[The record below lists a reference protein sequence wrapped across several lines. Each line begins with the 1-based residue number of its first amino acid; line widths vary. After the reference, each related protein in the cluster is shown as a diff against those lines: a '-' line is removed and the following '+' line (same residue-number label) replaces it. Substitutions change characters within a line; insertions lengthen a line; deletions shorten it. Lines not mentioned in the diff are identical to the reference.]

1 MVQGLLAYMV
11 GYGPL
16 VKGYCPGTS
25 SPPSGYRSY
34 KAFLPLGKSALVY
47 KGLIVM
53 PSGVFH
59 TSSAGS
65 FPFNCFLAASL
76 HLGSRLTPLVVEEE
90 HNLVVEEEHNLK
102 LDLSKVRAAA
112 ASPPGCRCISEK
124 NASFKKLLRSKVYVG
139 TAIFFFF
146 FIFGFSLFTGFCS
159 SSSSASLSMVANTS
173 SVSSTL

>member
-1 MVQGLLAYMV
+1 M
-11 GYGPL
+11 
-16 VKGYCPGTS
+16 
-25 SPPSGYRSY
+25 
-34 KAFLPLGKSALVY
+34 
-47 KGLIVM
+47 IVM

-90 HNLVVEEEHNLK
+90 HNLVVEEEHNLVVEEEHNLR

-124 NASFKKLLRSKVYVG
+124 MQVLR
-139 TAIFFFF
+139 I
-146 FIFGFSLFTGFCS
+146 C
-159 SSSSASLSMVANTS
+159 
-173 SVSSTL
+173 